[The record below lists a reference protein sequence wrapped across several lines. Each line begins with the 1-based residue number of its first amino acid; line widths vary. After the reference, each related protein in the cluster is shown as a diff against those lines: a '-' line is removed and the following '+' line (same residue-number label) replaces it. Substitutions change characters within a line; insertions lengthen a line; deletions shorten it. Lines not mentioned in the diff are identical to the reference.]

1 MSFLWPVGLL
11 ALLLLPVGIALASV
25 IERRRHRRLAGLGSL
40 GQAGTPAGR
49 GSRGRGAVGRI
60 AGALLVL
67 AFVVLG
73 IAMGRP
79 QATVALP
86 TIEGT
91 VILAFDVSASMA
103 ADDVKPSRLEVA
115 KAAAKD
121 FVSHAPP
128 GVVIGIV
135 AFSEAGAAVQAP
147 TNDLVAVAAS
157 IDRLNPAQGTSLGQ
171 GILSALTAVARA
183 ESDTPADYYSNL
195 SPAPTPTAAP
205 VPPGSHGSALVIVF
219 SDGESNAPPDPTA
232 AAQDAADRGIRVDT
246 VGVGT
251 AAGTDIQLNGFTVH
265 TQLDEA
271 ALRAVADTTKGTYFT
286 PDDGAGLQAI
296 FGAVSPLLVMKSQP
310 IEVTGLVAISGSLL
324 LAVASFISLAWLGR
338 LP

>member
-1 MSFLWPVGLL
+1 MSFLWPAGLL
-11 ALLLLPVGIALASV
+11 ALLLVPVGIALASV
-25 IERRRHRRLAGLGSL
+25 IDRRRRRRLAGLGGL
-40 GQAGTPAGR
+40 GRSGTAAT
-49 GSRGRGAVGRI
+49 GRGAVGRI

-86 TIEGT
+86 TVEGT

-121 FVSHAPP
+121 LVSHAPP

-183 ESDTPADYYSNL
+183 ESDTPADYYSNR

-219 SDGESNAPPDPTA
+219 SDGESNAPPDPTV
-232 AAQDAADRGIRVDT
+232 AAQAAADRGIRVDT

-271 ALRAVADTTKGTYFT
+271 TLHAVADTTKGTYFV
-286 PDDGAGLQAI
+286 PDDSAGMQAI

-310 IEVTGLVAISGSLL
+310 IEVTGLVALSGSLL
-324 LAVASFISLAWLGR
+324 LAVASFVSLAWLGR